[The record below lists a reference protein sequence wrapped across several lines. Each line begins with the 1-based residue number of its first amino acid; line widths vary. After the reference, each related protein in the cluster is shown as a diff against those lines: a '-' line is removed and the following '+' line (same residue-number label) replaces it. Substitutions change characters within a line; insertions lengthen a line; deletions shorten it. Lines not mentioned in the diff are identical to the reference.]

1 MTTARYVLTASALL
15 LLLGLTPRP
24 VDAACVCQCV
34 DGRVTPICQSAIDRK
49 PICAPQI
56 CPIVPPSIKPI
67 MPPTIPPIG
76 AKDCEM
82 KQVWNAKSYQYEW
95 RKICRT

>member
-1 MTTARYVLTASALL
+1 
-15 LLLGLTPRP
+15 
-24 VDAACVCQCV
+24 
-34 DGRVTPICQSAIDRK
+34 
-49 PICAPQI
+49 
-56 CPIVPPSIKPI
+56 VPPSIKPI

-82 KQVWNAKSYQYEW
+82 KQVWHAKSYQYAW